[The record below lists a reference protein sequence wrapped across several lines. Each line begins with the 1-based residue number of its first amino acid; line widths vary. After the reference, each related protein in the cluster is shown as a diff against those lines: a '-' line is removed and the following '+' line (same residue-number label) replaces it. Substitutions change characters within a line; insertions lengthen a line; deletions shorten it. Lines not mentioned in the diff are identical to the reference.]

1 MTQRFSGALKKQLY
15 GLILAGA
22 SMAHAGS
29 YDDFF
34 RAVRQDN
41 PAKIQEL
48 LNRGFDANT
57 QDEKGQNALCIAL
70 SEETLKVAKT
80 LIDWSQTDVNKLNA
94 TDESPLM
101 LAALKGHLELAD
113 MLVQKGA
120 DINKTG
126 WTPLHYAA
134 SGGHV
139 PIIKLLLENDAY
151 VDAESPNGTTP
162 LMMAAMYGTPA
173 AVNLLLQEGADAK
186 LKNEQGLTA
195 LQFAQRGSRP
205 DSVEA
210 IAAFLRSKL
219 PSGQW

>member
-1 MTQRFSGALKKQLY
+1 MTRRLSNGMKKLLY

-22 SMAHAGS
+22 SMVHAGS

-57 QDEKGQNALCIAL
+57 QDDKGQNALCIAL
-70 SEETLKVAKT
+70 NEETLQAAKT
-80 LIDWSQTDVNKLNA
+80 LIGWSQTDVNKLNA
-94 TDESPLM
+94 ADESPLM
-101 LAALKGHLELAD
+101 LAAIKGHLDLAE
-113 MLVQKGA
+113 MLVKKGA
-120 DINKTG
+120 DINKAG

-134 SGGHV
+134 SGGHLH
-139 PIIKLLLENDAY
+139 IIKLLLENSAY
-151 VDAESPNGTTP
+151 IDAESPNGTTP

-195 LQFAQRGSRP
+195 LQFAQRGNRP

-219 PSGQW
+219 PVGQW

>member
-1 MTQRFSGALKKQLY
+1 MTHRLSRTIKKLLC
-15 GLILAGA
+15 GFVLTGA

-48 LNRGFDANT
+48 LSRGFDANT
-57 QDEKGQNALCIAL
+57 QDAKGQNALGIAL
-70 SEETLKVAKT
+70 SEETLQAART

-101 LAALKGHLELAD
+101 LAALKGHLDLAEL
-113 MLVQKGA
+113 LVKKGA
-120 DINKTG
+120 DINKVG
-126 WTPLHYAA
+126 WAPLHYAA
-134 SGGHV
+134 SGGHL
-139 PIIKLLLENDAY
+139 PIIKLLLENSAYIDA
-151 VDAESPNGTTP
+151 ASPNGTTP

-173 AVNLLLQEGADAK
+173 AVNFLLQEGADAK

-195 LQFAQRGSRP
+195 LQFAQRGNRP

-210 IAAFLRSKL
+210 IAAFLRNKL